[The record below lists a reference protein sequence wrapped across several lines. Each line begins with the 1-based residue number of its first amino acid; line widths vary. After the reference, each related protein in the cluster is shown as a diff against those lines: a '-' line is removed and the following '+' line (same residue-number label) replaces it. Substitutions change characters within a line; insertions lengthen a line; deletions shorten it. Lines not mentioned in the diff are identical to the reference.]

1 MTANQNSLLQNPDF
15 KKLEHLKQPMT
26 TAFKSALN
34 KIKGIKMAKKTCT
47 PIKTHK
53 IIVIKSVVKHVPYV
67 RQCHKI
73 TKEEIS
79 YN

>member
-1 MTANQNSLLQNPDF
+1 
-15 KKLEHLKQPMT
+15 MT